1 MMTTVLDEKNK
12 NILRLILPRVWISN
26 SEHYDDE
33 SEIAEINFFETNTVL
48 IIPSRRSHSHTYIMK
63 LFSISRYNI
72 NKVIF
77 RLKLKL
83 EERRRLGF
91 GR

>member
-33 SEIAEINFFETNTVL
+33 SEIAEINF
-48 IIPSRRSHSHTYIMK
+48 
-63 LFSISRYNI
+63 
-72 NKVIF
+72 
-77 RLKLKL
+77 
-83 EERRRLGF
+83 
-91 GR
+91 